1 MLPNWLVP
9 PAARRKAVTS
19 FAQPSRGS

>member
-1 MLPNWLVP
+1 MSQNWLVP

-19 FAQPSRGS
+19 LAQPRRGS